1 MYVYLDYD
9 AKSETNDQPMETDM
23 EAKTADNSLTSRD
36 SLSKVCRALSRLDSN
51 QTDLTRSD

>member
-1 MYVYLDYD
+1 
-9 AKSETNDQPMETDM
+9 METDM